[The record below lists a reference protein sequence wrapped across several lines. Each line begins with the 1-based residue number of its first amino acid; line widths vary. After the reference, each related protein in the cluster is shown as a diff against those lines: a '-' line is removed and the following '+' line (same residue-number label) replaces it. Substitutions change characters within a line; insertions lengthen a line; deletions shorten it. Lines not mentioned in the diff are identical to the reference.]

1 MKDLIQKKL
10 EQYKCK
16 TSEDEENALKE
27 ITQEVALFALHKS
40 GFFASAAFQGGTCL
54 RIVHGLDRFSEDLD
68 FALYQPNL
76 NFSLSPFLDEAKKTM
91 NAFGYDIQ
99 VSGTDKIENPIQ
111 MRFLKDESIK
121 LQLKLRHHFDTKKKI
136 QIKVEIDINPPIGAG
151 VAPAFVDFPLD
162 FAIQAHDLPS
172 LFAGK
177 CHALL
182 CRDYTKGRDW
192 FDFSWYVA
200 RNTMPNISMLASAL
214 QQTGPWQG
222 QNVVVNHRWLQEQL
236 SERIKHIKWQET
248 VKDIARF
255 LRPEQQE
262 LLGLWSETFFASKI
276 DKMFRK

>member
-1 MKDLIQKKL
+1 VKDLIQKKL

-27 ITQEVALFALHKS
+27 ITQEVALFALYKS

-91 NAFGYDIQ
+91 NTFGYDIQ
-99 VSGTDKIENPIQ
+99 VIGRDKIENPIQ

-136 QIKVEIDINPPIGAG
+136 QIKVEIDINPPSGAG
-151 VAPAFVDFPLD
+151 VVPAFVDFPLD

-200 RNTMPNISMLASAL
+200 RNTKPNISMLASAL
-214 QQTGPWQG
+214 EQTGHLQG
-222 QNVVVNHRWLQEQL
+222 QNVVVNQRWLQEQL
-236 SERIKHIKWQET
+236 SARIKHIKWQEA
-248 VKDIARF
+248 VMDIARF
-255 LRPEQQE
+255 LRPEHQE
-262 LLGLWSETFFASKI
+262 LLGLWSEAFFASKI
-276 DKMFRK
+276 DKMFRN

>member
-10 EQYKCK
+10 EHYKCK

-27 ITQEVALFALHKS
+27 ITQEVALFALYKS

-54 RIVHGLDRFSEDLD
+54 RIVHGLDRFSEDID

-76 NFSLSPFLDEAKKTM
+76 NFSLNPFLDQAKKTM
-91 NAFGYDIQ
+91 NTFGYDIQ
-99 VSGTDKIENPIQ
+99 VSGRDEIENPIQ

-121 LQLKLRHHFDTKKKI
+121 LQLKLRHHFDAKKKI
-136 QIKVEIDINPPIGAG
+136 QIKVEIDINPPSGAG

-162 FAIQAHDLPS
+162 FAIRVHDLPS

-182 CRDYTKGRDW
+182 CRDYAKGRDW

-200 RNTMPNISMLASAL
+200 RNTKPNISMLASAL

-222 QNVVVNHRWLQEQL
+222 QNTVVNQRWLQEQL

-262 LLGLWSETFFASKI
+262 LLGLWSEAFFASKI
-276 DKMFRK
+276 DKMFRE